1 MKFSPACLFLM
12 LATATIPSFAQERAL
27 TEYSAY
33 YEASTNGI
41 SGNAERHLIKT
52 GEQQYRLNISL
63 EAKVGGIEIGD
74 LEQAS
79 EFHWDGSV
87 IRPTNYNYQVSGV
100 SSDVET
106 VSFNWEAGVALSA
119 NEDES
124 WTLDLNGQVL
134 DQLSYQQALANDIA
148 NGKQN
153 NLEYH
158 LIDGSE
164 IESHH
169 FRLLG
174 TEVIETPMGSFNT
187 LKLERV
193 RAQDSGRSTTI
204 WLATDWDYLL
214 TKIEQTNSSGL
225 QIQLQL
231 TNALVAGKQVV
242 ALP

>member
-1 MKFSPACLFLM
+1 MKFVSCLILT
-12 LATATIPSFAQERAL
+12 LATTASPLYAQDRPL
-27 TEYSAY
+27 IEYSAY

-41 SGNAERHLIKT
+41 SGNAERHLIRT

-79 EFHWDGSV
+79 EFYWDGTI
-87 IRPTNYNYQVSGV
+87 IRPVNYNYQVSGV
-100 SSDVET
+100 SSDIET
-106 VSFNWEAGVALSA
+106 VSFNWDAGVALSA

-124 WTLDLNGQVL
+124 WTLDLSGQVL

-148 NGKQN
+148 NGKQS

-158 LIDGSE
+158 LIDGPE
-164 IESHH
+164 IESHS

-174 TEVIETPMGSFNT
+174 TEVLETPMGNFNT
-187 LKLERV
+187 LKLERI
-193 RAQDSGRSTTI
+193 RAQDSGRSTII

-214 TKIEQTNSSGL
+214 AKIEQTNSSGL

-231 TNALVAGKQVV
+231 TNALVAGEQVV